1 MGIFDFLFKKKRKK
15 KSNDEVSSIPPTR
28 SVLKKPDTP
37 TNEQRLPKKAR
48 FVTDKSLVE
57 VQHVVEKPEPVFQGV
72 LGDMYDDLL
81 ARGSKPVREIAIQ
94 EITPDHYIE
103 ASKVPQVYYP
113 SEADLESHAASVVD
127 TQITEVDDDCVI
139 ALFDFNAR
147 SEREMSISKGDI
159 ITVQKRQGT
168 WIFGSKPCNTVQSRR
183 HTRGPPQS
191 TVHSEYGWV
200 PVAFV
205 TKFTTS

>member
-1 MGIFDFLFKKKRKK
+1 MGIFDFLFKRKK
-15 KSNDEVSSIPPTR
+15 KKKFNDEVNSIPPTR
-28 SVLKKPDTP
+28 SVLKKPNTP
-37 TNEQRLPKKAR
+37 MNEQKVPKKAR
-48 FVTDKSLVE
+48 FVTEKSLVE
-57 VQHVVEKPEPVFQGV
+57 VHHVVEKPEPIFQGL

-103 ASKVPQVYYP
+103 ASRVPQVYYP
-113 SEADLESHAASVVD
+113 NEADLESHAASVVD
-127 TQITEVDDDCVI
+127 TQVTEVDDDCVI

-168 WIFGSKPCNTVQSRR
+168 WIFGSKQCSKAQTRR
-183 HTRGPPQS
+183 HQRGPPQS
-191 TVHSEYGWV
+191 SNHLEFGWV

-205 TKFTTS
+205 TKFTTQ